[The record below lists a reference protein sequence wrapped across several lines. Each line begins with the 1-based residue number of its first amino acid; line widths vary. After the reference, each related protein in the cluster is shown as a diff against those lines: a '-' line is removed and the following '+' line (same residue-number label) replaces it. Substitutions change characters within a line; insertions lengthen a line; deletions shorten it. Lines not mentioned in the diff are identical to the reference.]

1 MNRLEEELVV
11 LRSENR
17 ELRKKLDISFLAGRR
32 AMIRMQE
39 ELEALRSENRE
50 LRKKLDEAR
59 QLLLLLRDRAGAVA
73 DENRKLH
80 DALARLD
87 TTP

>member
-1 MNRLEEELVV
+1 MIRLEEELVV

-17 ELRKKLDISFLAGRR
+17 ELRKKLD
-32 AMIRMQE
+32 
-39 ELEALRSENRE
+39 
-50 LRKKLDEAR
+50 EAR
-59 QLLLLLRDRAGAVA
+59 QLLMLLRDRALAVA

-87 TTP
+87 TDGAVDSGNGPDEREPSRRPDR

>member
-1 MNRLEEELVV
+1 MIRLEEELVV

-17 ELRKKLDISFLAGRR
+17 ELRKKLD
-32 AMIRMQE
+32 
-39 ELEALRSENRE
+39 
-50 LRKKLDEAR
+50 EAR
-59 QLLLLLRDRAGAVA
+59 QLLMLLRHRALAVA